1 MPVGSQFRSDFAPR
15 VVVSLPAPIVLL
27 LLLVP
32 LEAVPLLVLLD
43 VSLELGVVAAVLPL
57 VLGVAAVLPVLPAL
71 GALLLLGV
79 VPDELGVPGGAPLG
93 VPELPVFAP
102 SLEELEV
109 EAPAAAPPVL
119 CAMAIP
125 PMAMAA
131 AAARAVRVFL
141 VVVMS

>member
-57 VLGVAAVLPVLPAL
+57 VLGVAAVLPVL
-71 GALLLLGV
+71 GALLVLGV

-93 VPELPVFAP
+93 VPELPVLAP